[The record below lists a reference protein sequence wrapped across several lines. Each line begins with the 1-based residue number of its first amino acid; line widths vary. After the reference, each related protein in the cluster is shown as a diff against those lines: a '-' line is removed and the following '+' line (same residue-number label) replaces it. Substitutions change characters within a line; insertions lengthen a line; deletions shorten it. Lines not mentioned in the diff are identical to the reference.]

1 MTDEKVKFETD
12 EEKTT
17 KNDEEIISEPD
28 FLVDDDTIAFEEV
41 KIDLDLQQPEEVLET
56 TSSKEEQVDLQQ
68 PSSDDELFL
77 GLSSSAEEGDT
88 IVFDKVEGESSL
100 EDKKEML
107 EIKTE
112 EKEKDMTKK
121 KVAKQPRKIKRKKK
135 TKLGFNWFFWISLII
150 ISIPVVYFVSLLVE
164 ASKVSHLPIL
174 GERIKNTIVYTIN
187 GSDVDYIADAVK
199 QLEGVENAEI
209 NLIVET
215 LRITVDVNDGYSEE
229 QIEELILSIYTIVD
243 ERIPIATYFT
253 RDGDYKQYD
262 LDIMAYNDINS
273 EELIIINLIKNGSMD
288 EYSIQV
294 LSRPVNPEL
303 VDRLKEEQKP
313 KEDGS
318 ETEGEYDPE
327 AEGEY
332 DPETDLEIDPETE
345 DVY

>member
-1 MTDEKVKFETD
+1 M
-12 EEKTT
+12 
-17 KNDEEIISEPD
+17 
-28 FLVDDDTIAFEEV
+28 
-41 KIDLDLQQPEEVLET
+41 
-56 TSSKEEQVDLQQ
+56 
-68 PSSDDELFL
+68 
-77 GLSSSAEEGDT
+77 
-88 IVFDKVEGESSL
+88 
-100 EDKKEML
+100 
-107 EIKTE
+107 
-112 EKEKDMTKK
+112 
-121 KVAKQPRKIKRKKK
+121 
-135 TKLGFNWFFWISLII
+135 
-150 ISIPVVYFVSLLVE
+150 
-164 ASKVSHLPIL
+164 
-174 GERIKNTIVYTIN
+174 
-187 GSDVDYIADAVK
+187 
-199 QLEGVENAEI
+199 
-209 NLIVET
+209 
-215 LRITVDVNDGYSEE
+215 
-229 QIEELILSIYTIVD
+229 ILSIYTIVD

-273 EELIIINLIKNGSMD
+273 EELIIINLIKNGSME